1 MLASL
6 RSRTALE
13 NQPSIAA
20 KLLAI
25 VCGLL
30 SLGCLVGTGCKT
42 LTIPAINPNG
52 GTVFSGQS
60 TTLVSPHGAN
70 NGYPAQGPSYQ
81 TPPEPKKCMH
91 GVPTGTDG
99 KSGHQCKLCKGGA
112 TSSADAARARC
123 GELLLTPTKLVAP
136 VGGEVIL
143 LAGIC
148 GKDGML
154 VTGEPIEWMLS
165 PESVGQI
172 IDVGD
177 NNQSQ
182 RQHLFKKHKNAPDT
196 GKLDVD
202 FARGRTSSEPGKITR
217 GTARTQDDLPIRMGQ
232 TWLSLSS
239 PSEGVSKVTV
249 MAPESEAWDKRRQT
263 ATIYWVD
270 ARWEFPQPQQS
281 TSGQP
286 ITLVTKVSKADGL
299 VPAEGWIVRY
309 RSLNPEVARF
319 LPQYGEV
326 FEKYVDRNGN
336 AVVELVNMLQPNSI
350 SKANA
355 SALIEV
361 EVVRPGQSSENMP
374 ELPLGRGTV
383 QVTWSSAELN
393 LSVAGPEV
401 AVPAQPL
408 AYTATLENDGY
419 AQAENVVLTAAVPNG
434 MNIQSVTPKP
444 TRRTGNSMSWD
455 VGVLGPRQALDV
467 QLVTEATSEM
477 DARVVFEATGAS
489 GIQKNAV
496 ISTLVQK
503 PQVTLSINADP
514 TTTQLAVGDLA
525 TFNMK
530 LTNTGNQTVTDLV
543 VFLEA
548 GPGIVH
554 ARDGA
559 REVSRPVGY
568 LAPGQSVDLSAQF
581 LAEREGELTVK
592 ATARTANQ
600 ILTGSAATVRAVP
613 GPQRVPKVELEMRPS
628 TGANP
633 IAVGTATAVQ
643 LFVRNTGPVA
653 VRNLI
658 VTVKYDPAL
667 TPTGASAG
675 FEPMYANQI
684 LRWRLPEL
692 PVGMTTDYQV
702 NFSGGQVSADAQVV
716 GTVESEDRNVRVMR
730 NVGIPI
736 VQAGQ
741 PGSGV
746 PTVPTPGL
754 APAAPPGA
762 PPSLPPTLP
771 MAQPPADPATD
782 LLVSI
787 EPVNRAARLNE
798 QSDYIVTV
806 RNASAIN
813 QQQVSLV
820 LQVPE
825 GVQVTDVRGPAASSY
840 QFDEAGRILT
850 MDPIQTLRPQDQVA
864 YRVVFLHRLV
874 GQGTLRAIAKSGNAP
889 NPVSSDSTITTLG
902 PSE

>member
-1 MLASL
+1 MLASPRTSNAIAIN
-6 RSRTALE
+6 RST
-13 NQPSIAA
+13 PGSFA
-20 KLLAI
+20 KLLWG
-25 VCGLL
+25 VCGSLCILL
-30 SLGCLVGTGCKT
+30 SGCKT
-42 LTIPAINPNG
+42 LTLPAINPNG
-52 GTVFSGQS
+52 GTIFSGQT

-70 NGYPAQGPSYQ
+70 NGYPAQGPAYQ

-91 GVPTGTDG
+91 GVPMGGDG
-99 KSGHQCKLCKGGA
+99 KSGHPCKLCKGGH
-112 TSSADAARARC
+112 TTADEARARC

-182 RQHLFKKHKNAPDT
+182 KQHLFKKHQSQNDA
-196 GKLDVD
+196 GKIDVD
-202 FARGRTSSEPGKITR
+202 FARGRTSTEPGKITR
-217 GTARTQDDLPIRMGQ
+217 GTSRTDDDLPIRKGQ

-270 ARWEFPQPQQS
+270 ARWEFPQIQQAQ
-281 TSGQP
+281 SGQR

-309 RSLNPEVARF
+309 RSLNPEIARF

-336 AVVELVNMLQPNSI
+336 AVVELVNMLQPDTI
-350 SKANA
+350 SKSNA

-383 QVTWSSAELN
+383 QVTWSSAEIN
-393 LSVAGPEV
+393 LIARGPEV
-401 AVPAQPL
+401 AVPGQPL
-408 AYTATLENDGY
+408 SYGATIQNEGL

-434 MNIQSVTPKP
+434 MTLKSITPEP
-444 TRRTGNSMSWD
+444 NRRTGNNMSWD
-455 VGVLGPRQALDV
+455 IGVLGSRQALDV
-467 QLVTEATSEM
+467 QLVVEATSEM
-477 DARVVFEATGAS
+477 DARVVFEATGAP

-496 ISTLVQK
+496 VSTLVQK
-503 PQVTLSINADP
+503 PQVTLSINPDP
-514 TTTQLAVGDLA
+514 TTTQVAVGDLA

-530 LTNTGNQTVTDLV
+530 LTNTGNQTITNLV

-548 GPGIVH
+548 GPGLTH

-559 REVSRPVGY
+559 REVSRPVEY
-568 LAPGQSVDLSAQF
+568 LAPGQSVPLSAQF
-581 LAEREGELTVK
+581 LAEREGELTLK

-600 ILTGSAATVRAVP
+600 ILTGSAATIRAMP
-613 GPQRVPKVELEMRPS
+613 GTQRMPQVELDMRAT

-633 IAVGTATAVQ
+633 IAVGTATSVQ

-658 VTVKYDPAL
+658 VTLKYDPAL

-692 PVGMTTDYQV
+692 PVGTTTDYQM
-702 NFSGGQVSADAQVV
+702 NFSGGQVSNDAQVV
-716 GTVESEDRNVRVMR
+716 GTIESEDRSVRVVK

-736 VQAGQ
+736 VQSGA
-741 PGSGV
+741 PSAGV
-746 PTVPTPGL
+746 PSNPAPNSPQPTNPTTGVM
-754 APAAPPGA
+754 PA
-762 PPSLPPTLP
+762 
-771 MAQPPADPATD
+771 PATD
-782 LLVSI
+782 LVVSI
-787 EPVNRAARLNE
+787 EPVSRAARLNE
-798 QSDYIVTV
+798 QSDYIITV

-813 QQQVSLV
+813 QQQVALV

-825 GVQVTDVRGPAASSY
+825 GLQVNDVRGPAASSY
-840 QFDEAGRILT
+840 QFDDAGRVLA
-850 MDPIQTLRPQDQVA
+850 MDPIQTLRPGDQVA

-874 GQGTLRAIAKSGNAP
+874 GEGKLTAVVKSGNAP
-889 NPVSSDSTITTLG
+889 NPVSSASTIVTLG
-902 PSE
+902 PSP

>member
-1 MLASL
+1 MLASPRTSNAIAIN
-6 RSRTALE
+6 RSA
-13 NQPSIAA
+13 PGSFA
-20 KLLAI
+20 KLLWV
-25 VCGLL
+25 VCGSLCILL
-30 SLGCLVGTGCKT
+30 SGCKT
-42 LTIPAINPNG
+42 LTLPAINPNG
-52 GTVFSGQS
+52 GTIFSGQT

-70 NGYPAQGPSYQ
+70 NGYPAQGPAYQ

-91 GVPTGTDG
+91 GVPMGGDG
-99 KSGHQCKLCKGGA
+99 KTGHPCKLCKGGH
-112 TSSADAARARC
+112 TTADEARARC

-182 RQHLFKKHKNAPDT
+182 KQHLFKKHQNQSDA
-196 GKLDVD
+196 GKIDVD
-202 FARGRTSSEPGKITR
+202 FARGRTSTEPGKITR
-217 GTARTQDDLPIRMGQ
+217 GTSRTDDDLPIRKGQ

-270 ARWEFPQPQQS
+270 ARWEFPQIQQAQ
-281 TSGQP
+281 SGQQ

-309 RSLNPEVARF
+309 RSLNPEIARF

-336 AVVELVNMLQPNSI
+336 AVVDLVNMLQPNTI
-350 SKANA
+350 SKSNA

-383 QVTWSSAELN
+383 QVTWSAAEIN
-393 LSVAGPEV
+393 LIARGPEV
-401 AVPAQPL
+401 AVPGQPL
-408 AYTATLENDGY
+408 SYGATIQNEGL

-434 MNIQSVTPKP
+434 MTLKSITPEP
-444 TRRTGNSMSWD
+444 NRRTGNNMSWD
-455 VGVLGPRQALDV
+455 IGVLGSRQALDV
-467 QLVTEATSEM
+467 QLVVEATSEM
-477 DARVVFEATGAS
+477 DARVVFEATGAP

-496 ISTLVQK
+496 VSTLVQK
-503 PQVTLSINADP
+503 PQVTLSINPDP
-514 TTTQLAVGDLA
+514 ATSQVAVGELA

-530 LTNTGNQTVTDLV
+530 LTNTGNQTITNLV

-548 GPGIVH
+548 GPGLTH

-559 REVSRPVGY
+559 REVSRPVEY
-568 LAPGQSVDLSAQF
+568 LAPGQSVPLSAQF
-581 LAEREGELTVK
+581 LAEREGELTIK

-600 ILTGSAATVRAVP
+600 ILTGSAATIRAMP
-613 GPQRVPKVELEMRPS
+613 STQRMPQVELDMRAT

-633 IAVGTATAVQ
+633 IAVGTATSVQ

-658 VTVKYDPAL
+658 VTIKYDPAL

-692 PVGMTTDYQV
+692 PVGTTTDYQM
-702 NFSGGQVSADAQVV
+702 NFSGGQISNDAQVL
-716 GTVESEDRNVRVMR
+716 GTIESEDRSVRVMK

-736 VQAGQ
+736 VQAGVPSSGIPANPAPTSPQ
-741 PGSGV
+741 P
-746 PTVPTPGL
+746 TN
-754 APAAPPGA
+754 
-762 PPSLPPTLP
+762 
-771 MAQPPADPATD
+771 PPAGVMPAPATD
-782 LLVSI
+782 LAVSI
-787 EPVNRAARLNE
+787 EPVSRAARLNE
-798 QSDYIVTV
+798 QSDYIITV

-825 GVQVTDVRGPAASSY
+825 GLQVNDVRGPAASSY

-850 MDPIQTLRPQDQVA
+850 MDPIQTLRPGDQVA

-874 GQGTLRAIAKSGNAP
+874 GEGKLMAVVKSGNAP
-889 NPVSSDSTITTLG
+889 NPVSSASTIVTLG
-902 PSE
+902 PSP

>member
-1 MLASL
+1 MLAWL
-6 RSRTALE
+6 RSQKAHCARLVPDAGPLWTTSTL
-13 NQPSIAA
+13 QLGSLILC
-20 KLLAI
+20 LL
-25 VCGLL
+25 VL
-30 SLGCLVGTGCKT
+30 SSGCKT
-42 LTIPAINPNG
+42 LTLPAINPNG
-52 GTVFSGQS
+52 GTIFSGQS

-70 NGYPAQGPSYQ
+70 NGYPAQGPAYQ

-91 GVPTGTDG
+91 GVPTAGDG
-99 KSGHQCKLCKGGA
+99 KSGHQCKLCQGGQM
-112 TSSADAARARC
+112 TADAARARC

-148 GKDGML
+148 GKDGLL

-177 NNQSQ
+177 DNQSQ
-182 RQHLFKKHKNAPDT
+182 KQHLFKKHQTKNDI

-202 FARGRTSSEPGKITR
+202 FARGRTSTEPGKITR
-217 GTARTQDDLPIRMGQ
+217 GTSRTDDDLPIRKGQ

-249 MAPESEAWDKRRQT
+249 MAPSSDAWDKRRQT

-270 ARWEFPQPQQS
+270 ARWEFPQPQQ
-281 TSGQP
+281 TQSGQP
-286 ITLVTKVSKADGL
+286 ITLVTKVNKADGI

-336 AVVELVNMLQPNSI
+336 SVVEVVNMLQPNTL

-361 EVVRPGQSSENMP
+361 EVVRPGQPSENMP
-374 ELPLGRGTV
+374 ELPLGRGSV
-383 QVTWSSAELN
+383 QVTWTSADIN
-393 LSVAGPEV
+393 LRVTGPEV

-408 AYTATLENDGY
+408 AYTASLENDGY

-434 MNIQSVTPKP
+434 MNIQSVTPQP

-455 VGVLGPRQALDV
+455 VGSLGPRQALDV
-467 QLVTEATSEM
+467 QIITEATSEM
-477 DARVVFEATGAS
+477 DARVVFEATGAP

-496 ISTLVQK
+496 VSTLVQK
-503 PQVTLSINADP
+503 PQVTLSINPDP
-514 TTTQLAVGDLA
+514 TNTQVAVGDLA
-525 TFNMK
+525 SFNMK

-548 GPGIVH
+548 GAGLVH

-559 REVSRPVGY
+559 REVSRAVGY

-600 ILTGSAATVRAVP
+600 ILTGSAATIRALP
-613 GPQRVPKVELEMRPS
+613 GTQRVPQVELEMRTS

-633 IAVGTATAVQ
+633 VAVGTATSVQ
-643 LFVRNTGPVA
+643 LLVRNTGPVA
-653 VRNLI
+653 VRNMI

-675 FEPMYANQI
+675 FEPLYANQI

-692 PVGMTTDYQV
+692 PVGTTTDYQV
-702 NFSGGQVSADAQVV
+702 NFSGGQASADAQVV
-716 GTVESEDRNVRVMR
+716 GTVDSEDRAIRIMK

-736 VQAGQ
+736 VQTGLPSA
-741 PGSGV
+741 GV
-746 PTVPTPGL
+746 PTNPQ
-754 APAAPPGA
+754 PANP
-762 PPSLPPTLP
+762 PPTLP
-771 MAQPPADPATD
+771 PTTPSTGIPAAPASD

-787 EPVNRAARLNE
+787 EPVSRAARLND
-798 QSDYIVTV
+798 QSDYIITV

-813 QQQVSLV
+813 QQQVVLM
-820 LQVPE
+820 LQVPD
-825 GVQVTDVRGPAASSY
+825 GLQVTDVRGPAASSY
-840 QFDEAGRILT
+840 QFDAAGRALT
-850 MDPIQTLRPQDQVA
+850 MDPIQTLRPQDQVS

-874 GQGTLRAIAKSGNAP
+874 GEGKLTAVVKSGNAP
-889 NPVSSDSTITTLG
+889 DPVSSASTIITLG